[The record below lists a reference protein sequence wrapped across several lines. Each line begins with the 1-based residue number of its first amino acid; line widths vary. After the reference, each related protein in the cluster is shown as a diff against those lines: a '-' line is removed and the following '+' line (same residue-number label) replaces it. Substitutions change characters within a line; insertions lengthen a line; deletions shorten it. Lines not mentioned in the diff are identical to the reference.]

1 MVQNTHAYL
10 EQQVQQLKEV
20 RKMLITDD
28 DDSEQKLL
36 LIDAIQRLGVAYHL
50 ESEIDEALQ
59 LVFDGYV
66 ISAEEDD
73 DAYTAALRLRLLRQ
87 QGYNVSCGESFPSYL
102 QFSQNYDTLPLV
114 IMRRNLIHMQYLGIR
129 MNIIY
134 KFETPSYVVCCE
146 VDAYSTSSKIV
157 RETSR
162 NPSAAMCGGC

>member
-1 MVQNTHAYL
+1 MVQNTNAYL

-66 ISAEEDD
+66 ISAEE
-73 DAYTAALRLRLLRQ
+73 
-87 QGYNVSCGESFPSYL
+87 GF
-102 QFSQNYDTLPLV
+102 
-114 IMRRNLIHMQYLGIR
+114 
-129 MNIIY
+129 
-134 KFETPSYVVCCE
+134 
-146 VDAYSTSSKIV
+146 
-157 RETSR
+157 
-162 NPSAAMCGGC
+162 